1 MNMKRSI
8 PLLLVAST
16 FLALTAC
23 GTEQSSPQAAPT
35 SEKKPAEKTEAPK
48 KDTSASDENN
58 KVRLPETKLTYQME
72 GMQEQKNAFLKTSK
86 NQNYTLYVIDG
97 YDLTEEEPRK
107 DVITYNENDKLWM
120 RVEVLEKGQDLSD
133 VKANSMETLKAGY
146 GNVKEVTD
154 FSNDKNDI
162 DSVFTGQSKT
172 EKGAVYLL
180 KETEDHPA
188 LRLTMF
194 APLETESF
202 EPFLEMARTIQIK

>member
-1 MNMKRSI
+1 MKRTI
-8 PLLLVAST
+8 PLIVAAST
-16 FLALTAC
+16 FLALAAC
-23 GTEQSSPQAAPT
+23 GTESQSSPQDAPT

-48 KDTSASDENN
+48 DNASTSDENN
-58 KVRLPETKLTYQME
+58 KVRLPEKKLTYEME
-72 GMQEQKNAFLKTSK
+72 GMKEQKTAFLKTSK

-107 DVITYNENDKLWM
+107 DIITYNENDKLWM

-133 VKANSMETLKAGY
+133 VKANSLETLKAGY
-146 GNVKEVTD
+146 GNAKEVMD

-162 DSVFTGQSKT
+162 DSVFTGESKT
-172 EKGAVYLL
+172 EKGAVYLV

-202 EPFLEMARTIQIK
+202 EPFLEMARTIQIQ